1 MRPLLLDI
9 HSCTGRELE
18 NDVVEVHGHKMCH
31 LNPSSLGSY
40 HGVAVDEEDNDLEDD
55 DDLDE
60 TSLLLGIAVF
70 FGQ

>member
-1 MRPLLLDI
+1 
-9 HSCTGRELE
+9 
-18 NDVVEVHGHKMCH
+18 MCH

-40 HGVAVDEEDNDLEDD
+40 HRVAVDEEDNDLEDD